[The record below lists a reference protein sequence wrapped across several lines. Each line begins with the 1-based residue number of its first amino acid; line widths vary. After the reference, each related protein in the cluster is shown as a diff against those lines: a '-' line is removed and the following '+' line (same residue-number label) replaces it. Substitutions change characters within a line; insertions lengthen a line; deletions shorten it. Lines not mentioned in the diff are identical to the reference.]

1 VAGTVY
7 DRLGRVF
14 AHVTMAGYI
23 RALGGK
29 AEDGDKPQRIACP
42 LPDHEDEHPS
52 ARLFPDSGV
61 VHCFSCGF
69 HGDMVDL
76 HQKARDCDIL
86 TALSE
91 IEDQFSL
98 HDLPFVRVNNQ
109 PFHDPRTEA
118 EDGLL
123 ALWMRARV
131 RFREDLY
138 YRDLD
143 EKLVKLWL
151 RQWENQVSCWGVT
164 LRLMRQVIL
173 CFAATRGLYLEAQI

>member
-14 AHVTMAGYI
+14 AHVTMARYI

-29 AEDGDKPQRIACP
+29 AEDGPAQQRIRCP
-42 LPDHEDEHPS
+42 LPQHEDEHPS
-52 ARLFPDSGV
+52 ARLFPDSGI

-76 HQKARDCDIL
+76 HQRARDCDIL

-91 IEDQFSL
+91 IEAEFELEQF
-98 HDLPFVRVNNQ
+98 PFVRTNNQ

-118 EDGLL
+118 EDALL
-123 ALWMRARV
+123 ALWMRAKV

-138 YRDLD
+138 FADLD
-143 EKLVKLWL
+143 AKLVTLWL
-151 RQWENQVSCWGVT
+151 RQWENQIGWGVT
-164 LRLMRQVIL
+164 MRLMRQVIL